1 MIPHFESTSE
11 ISSESPYHLMLHE
24 TRDLSQRIVERVE
37 ELNRLFPTPALA
49 EALRRLHAMAGELP
63 PGA

>member
-1 MIPHFESTSE
+1 MTPRADWTAEAATEIP
-11 ISSESPYHLMLHE
+11 YRLMLDE
-24 TRDLSQRIVERVE
+24 TRDLSQRVLERIE
-37 ELNRLFPTPALA
+37 ELNRLFPSPALA